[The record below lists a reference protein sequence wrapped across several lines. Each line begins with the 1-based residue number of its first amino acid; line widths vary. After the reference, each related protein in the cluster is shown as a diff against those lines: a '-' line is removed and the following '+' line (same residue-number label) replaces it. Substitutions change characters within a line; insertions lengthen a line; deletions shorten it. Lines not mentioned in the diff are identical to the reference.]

1 MKIKRLACLSLALV
15 SMGTF
20 AVGCAN
26 GGVSGIPG
34 NTVQTSDANNMN
46 YSDIIAKLQDID
58 SKQDALDR
66 QEKDLKN
73 KYRNGQ
79 ITKEEYTAQMSEIDR
94 QKAELDREEDE
105 LEIRLDALKGGTQA
119 GGNMAGATTA
129 ATQAATTTQA
139 TTKATTAQTTTATP
153 PSSAAGNGNANRE
166 SILRELAELDIKD
179 DELDL
184 QEDQLEYQYRMGQ
197 IDRNTFLNKKAEI
210 ERQELEIN
218 AKENELQ
225 LKLYNSYYSPNAT
238 SDASAGTANNNIT
251 VPNAGNSDLMSIK
264 RRLNEI
270 DLLEDELEL
279 KYARGQI
286 SRADF
291 ISQKSKLEAEE
302 DALDRQE
309 DWLEGDFD

>member
-1 MKIKRLACLSLALV
+1 
-15 SMGTF
+15 
-20 AVGCAN
+20 
-26 GGVSGIPG
+26 
-34 NTVQTSDANNMN
+34 
-46 YSDIIAKLQDID
+46 
-58 SKQDALDR
+58 
-66 QEKDLKN
+66 
-73 KYRNGQ
+73 
-79 ITKEEYTAQMSEIDR
+79 
-94 QKAELDREEDE
+94 
-105 LEIRLDALKGGTQA
+105 
-119 GGNMAGATTA
+119 
-129 ATQAATTTQA
+129 
-139 TTKATTAQTTTATP
+139 
-153 PSSAAGNGNANRE
+153 
-166 SILRELAELDIKD
+166 
-179 DELDL
+179 
-184 QEDQLEYQYRMGQ
+184 MGQ